1 MNGQTKNLIL
11 ALVGI
16 VTLLLA
22 GVVGINLP
30 RVKQATSIAETRAVT
45 MEDYRH
51 QTLGNAFRA
60 GADAAV
66 REMSQSIAADLT
78 VELKHLPS
86 VVVAQNAA
94 SYRERS

>member
-11 ALVGI
+11 VLGGI

-22 GVVGINLP
+22 GVVGIDVP
-30 RVKQATSIAETRAVT
+30 RFRQATSIAETRAVT

-51 QTLGNAFRA
+51 QALGNAFRA
-60 GADAAV
+60 DADTAA
-66 REMSQSIAADLT
+66 RDMSQSIAADLT
-78 VELKHLPS
+78 IELKHLPS

-94 SYRERS
+94 NYRERS